1 MKSFYD
7 AINNFSAVPA
17 NELNREERQ
26 NSLKRYNEIYPT
38 SGRNP
43 IAEYTGRSPCSTY
56 HLIHLKDR

>member
-26 NSLKRYNEIYPT
+26 NSLNRYDEIYLT

-43 IAEYTGRSPCSTY
+43 IAEYKGRSP
-56 HLIHLKDR
+56 